1 MMVRILFSQDKRGF
15 VERRYEVPVEVV
27 RDMFSTYRETRNLN
41 RAIDIVCRYVAETA
55 AEEWCEKMGMRG
67 NDECII
73 GYIDK
78 QGERIMEQCELAV
91 KAWLVNVYECVK
103 EDKLSSECFNAPTRG

>member
-1 MMVRILFSQDKRGF
+1 MMVRILFPQGKRGF

-41 RAIDIVCRYVAETA
+41 RAIDVVCRYVVETA
-55 AEEWCEKMGMRG
+55 AEEWCEKMGRK
-67 NDECII
+67 NDDDCII
-73 GYIDK
+73 GYVDR
-78 QGERIMEQCELAV
+78 QGGRIAEQCELAV
-91 KAWLVNVYECVK
+91 KAWLVNVYECIK